1 MCRYVINY
9 FKYFGDII
17 LFIHRQ
23 LDKREG
29 RCYMEIEERGGQK
42 RCHHEMGLA
51 VSKATCCCSVGKAW
65 GSKCESCPGPNT
77 EEYKTLCPGGT
88 GYRPNPSTVNIE
100 SKLILNFLKTITFFN
115 YIFSVNIF
123 SVYILKKV
131 ILEDVNECEEHDN
144 LCNNGHCTNTF
155 GSYMCSCNEGYR
167 LDNTSTFCYG
177 NVRSIN

>member
-1 MCRYVINY
+1 
-9 FKYFGDII
+9 
-17 LFIHRQ
+17 
-23 LDKREG
+23 
-29 RCYMEIEERGGQK
+29 MEIEERGGQK

-123 SVYILKKV
+123 SVYILK
-131 ILEDVNECEEHDN
+131 
-144 LCNNGHCTNTF
+144 
-155 GSYMCSCNEGYR
+155 R
-167 LDNTSTFCYG
+167 
-177 NVRSIN
+177 